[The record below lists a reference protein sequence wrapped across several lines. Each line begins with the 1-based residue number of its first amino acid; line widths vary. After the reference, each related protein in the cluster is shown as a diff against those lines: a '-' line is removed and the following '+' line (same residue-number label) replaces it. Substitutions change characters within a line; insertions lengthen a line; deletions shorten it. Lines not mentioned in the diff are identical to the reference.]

1 MQQLFILF
9 SLSLSLSLSFSLFLS
24 PFCSWLS
31 FCTHLHAAAWFSG
44 ELLSLLFWQLH
55 FFLFLSLFLFLFSI
69 FVVDGADGAD
79 RFSQRESKF
88 ERHAQ
93 ILERF
98 LKRFFAGGCFA
109 GWVVCGEANELV
121 KMAVEADASRGWN
134 RQRWLARFGNRGGV
148 QGRPPT
154 GGGGATAVTSWPISI
169 YLLLWAPPLS
179 RVKQVNSATS
189 D

>member
-9 SLSLSLSLSFSLFLS
+9 SLSLSLSLILPVFIAFLLLALFLHS
-24 PFCSWLS
+24 SACSSLILRGVVVAS
-31 FCTHLHAAAWFSG
+31 FLATA
-44 ELLSLLFWQLH
+44 

-98 LKRFFAGGCFA
+98 LKRFFGGGCFA

-134 RQRWLARFGNRGGV
+134 RQR
-148 QGRPPT
+148 
-154 GGGGATAVTSWPISI
+154 
-169 YLLLWAPPLS
+169 
-179 RVKQVNSATS
+179 
-189 D
+189 